1 MSGRPCGRFY
11 AKCPTLPVDFPTVP
25 PAALP
30 QVEGAS
36 DMWISK
42 MQYPVLVFAEI
53 FGDAV
58 DRRDAVDLVDMH
70 DQAA

>member
-1 MSGRPCGRFY
+1 
-11 AKCPTLPVDFPTVP
+11 VP